1 MDDHFG
7 LTTLLVHGD
16 DEAGAVPVAP
26 PIEPS
31 VPFASP
37 DADTFAAESNRPRSD
52 RTYRRYGNP
61 TQSRLERALATAE
74 GGEAALAT
82 ASGMGAITTTFLA
95 LLTGGDHVVAQ
106 RSLYSGALAFLQD
119 IAPGLGID
127 VTFVDQADTNAFE
140 AAVTPRTKL
149 FVLESPTN
157 PLLRITDL
165 QAVAAIARRHSVT
178 TMVDSTIATPVNQR
192 PLGLGIDLVVHSVT
206 KSISGH
212 SDVLAGAVI
221 GRREL
226 IEKIWHT
233 HVVVGSV
240 VSPFDAWLALRGLRT
255 LPMRAERQASNAMAV
270 ARFLAEQPGVAKVN
284 YPGLESH
291 PQHELAR
298 RQMTGFGGLLS
309 VELADGFEAAKR
321 VVNAVKIFR
330 RSPSLGGVHSLIVQP
345 AAMWAQDLTP
355 EQLLEVGVAPG
366 LLRLAIGIEDAPDLI
381 TDLRS
386 ALSSIAAEAATT

>member
-1 MDDHFG
+1 
-7 LTTLLVHGD
+7 
-16 DEAGAVPVAP
+16 
-26 PIEPS
+26 
-31 VPFASP
+31 
-37 DADTFAAESNRPRSD
+37 
-52 RTYRRYGNP
+52 
-61 TQSRLERALATAE
+61 
-74 GGEAALAT
+74 
-82 ASGMGAITTTFLA
+82 MGAITTTFLA

-192 PLGLGIDLVVHSVT
+192 PIGLGIDLVVHSVT

-355 EQLLEVGVAPG
+355 EQLLEAGVAPG